1 MGDITA
7 PYDYAFSAIIAR
19 ELLAKTESN
28 IVFSP
33 VGLCRMLEMLQEG
46 MDYDSPIYER
56 VNQLILGFNSNLEPT
71 YDENFRLE
79 HASSIWYNKS
89 MGIIHEDY
97 IDELRQS
104 IENLTK

>member
-19 ELLAKTESN
+19 ELLAKTEGN

-56 VNQLILGFNSNLEPT
+56 PEAQLVLPSCAFLIAVVEHIIVEGRSQSSYTNLLNRYLVHLG
-71 YDENFRLE
+71 
-79 HASSIWYNKS
+79 
-89 MGIIHEDY
+89 GIVVVGHIT
-97 IDELRQS
+97 LC
-104 IENLTK
+104 

>member
-33 VGLCRMLEMLQEG
+33 VGLCRMLEMLQVG
-46 MDYDSPIYER
+46 MD
-56 VNQLILGFNSNLEPT
+56 
-71 YDENFRLE
+71 
-79 HASSIWYNKS
+79 
-89 MGIIHEDY
+89 
-97 IDELRQS
+97 
-104 IENLTK
+104 